1 MGSDA
6 FVDRG
11 HGEEASLMPEPNK
24 AILIVEDNC
33 VMADIMRFNFKR
45 AGFDVTVASNGREG
59 LERLRERQFDLVV
72 ADYQMPKMNGEEF
85 CRNLRQDPRHAGTP
99 AFLCTAKGFEIDTVQ
114 LSAELQITRIL
125 TKPFS
130 PRELVEAARE
140 VLQPA
145 VLPA

>member
-1 MGSDA
+1 
-6 FVDRG
+6 
-11 HGEEASLMPEPNK
+11 MPVAGK

-45 AGFDVTVASNGREG
+45 AGFDVTLATNGCEG

-72 ADYQMPKMNGEEF
+72 ADYQMPQMNGEEF
-85 CRNLRQDPRHAGTP
+85 CRRLREDPRHAGTP

-114 LSAELQITRIL
+114 LSEELKLTRIL

-130 PRELVEAARE
+130 PRELVAAASQVLEAA
-140 VLQPA
+140 P
-145 VLPA
+145 LPA